1 MAVQGGAWN
10 GVNEVLSRPRALA
23 MATSCGLSRSP
34 SPRECDV
41 TFHYYK
47 LKGQS
52 STANY
57 PWSIDHKGLFAE
69 NNWRSIVVML
79 AVDQGDLSSRSML
92 SYFTCGNASW

>member
-1 MAVQGGAWN
+1 MKY
-10 GVNEVLSRPRALA
+10 LSRPRALA

-41 TFHYYK
+41 TFHYYR

-57 PWSIDHKGLFAE
+57 PWSVDHKGLFAE
-69 NNWRSIVVML
+69 NNCPSIVVLL
-79 AVDQGDLSSRSML
+79 AEEQRGLSSRSAL
-92 SYFTCGNASW
+92 SYFLCGDAGW

>member
-1 MAVQGGAWN
+1 M
-10 GVNEVLSRPRALA
+10 NEVLSRPRALA

-41 TFHYYK
+41 TFHYYT

-57 PWSIDHKGLFAE
+57 PWSIGHKGLFAE
-69 NNWRSIVVML
+69 NNWPSIVVML
-79 AVDQGDLSSRSML
+79 AEEQRGLSSRSRL
-92 SYFTCGNASW
+92 SYFICGNAGW